1 MQFRPTPEDVLGF
14 LMTAYYGG
22 RAECHIRHVL
32 TRIAYCDVRSMYP
45 TINVLMGLW
54 GSCIAER
61 IEVYDALDRVRDF
74 LTYVTLEDLLRP
86 EAWRRLPFLVL
97 IHPRDDRLPV
107 RTQYIDGGDYQVGFN
122 YLTSDVPIWCT
133 LADAVA
139 SKLQTGRV
147 PEVVAALGFRPIG
160 LNPHLRPVRFRGEVE
175 IDPAREDF
183 IKRLVEERQRY
194 REAAKQARARGL
206 LLEGAHAA
214 AMEAGLKMTANSTAY
229 GTPIELIRRSGQTL
243 RALRVHGLYGFE
255 TKSRA
260 WEQTGRFFHPLI
272 GVMVTGGAR
281 LVLTLLELAAK
292 QLGADYAMMDTDSL
306 AIAATELAPDPL
318 AVAEPLAVR
327 FTGLNPFSFGG
338 SILKIEDE
346 NFTLCEPD
354 NPEKG
359 VDHSKPEALYYYG
372 IAAKRYALCN
382 VTDGR
387 KVLLRKYS
395 EHGLGHLLSP
405 IPRERDGSELIPPE
419 PDESDG
425 RTALVTP
432 GRGRQWIGELWQA
445 IIESTLAGRK
455 GVPRFPW
462 SDLPAL
468 GRFSVSQPSLFKLAK
483 GWNAVRRGRKW
494 IPKPFAQQVKPTNFL
509 LVAYLDTGTLIREAY
524 REPHGSLTGTQP
536 IRPVAPYDPNP
547 ANWPKLPWRDLHTGE
562 PIKLTWSKKRTY
574 SVSELPVQTYHN
586 VTARYLR
593 HPEVKAAGGDGV
605 GMLQPLHVAVTDAH
619 QIRHIGKEAN
629 RLDEVQVFGLQADT
643 YLHYQD
649 EDAHKEWL
657 RQKVETIPRKL
668 VSRYAGLGERQI
680 ARFLSGKSGVR
691 KNAMS
696 RLVRMVEIWE
706 KVWGD
711 EDSFVRVMAP
721 QERSIV
727 Q

>member
-1 MQFRPTPEDVLGF
+1 MQFRPTADDVLGL

-22 RAECHIRHVL
+22 RAECHIRRVL
-32 TRIAYCDVRSMYP
+32 TRVAYCDVRSMYP

-54 GSCIAER
+54 QWWIAER
-61 IEVYDALDRVRDF
+61 VEVYDALEQVRDF
-74 LTYVTLEDLLRP
+74 LAHVTSGDLLRP

-97 IHPRDDRLPV
+97 VRPRNDRLPV
-107 RTQYIDGGDYQVGFN
+107 RAQYIEGGDYQVGLN
-122 YLTSDVPIWCT
+122 YLTSDVPIQYT

-139 SKLQTGRV
+139 SKLQTDRV

-160 LNPHLRPVRFRGEVE
+160 MNPHLRPVRFRGEVE

-183 IKRLVEERQRY
+183 IRRIVEERERY
-194 REAAKQARARGL
+194 REAAKQASFAGLPLEARR
-206 LLEGAHAA
+206 AA

-229 GTPIELIRRSGQTL
+229 GTSIEMNRRSGQTL
-243 RALRVHGLYGFE
+243 RALRVHGLYTFE
-255 TKSRA
+255 TKSRT
-260 WEQTGRFFHPLI
+260 WEQPGRFFYPLV
-272 GVMVTGGAR
+272 GAMVTGGAR
-281 LVLTLLELAAK
+281 LMLTLLEVAAK

-306 AIAATELAPDPL
+306 AIAATEAAPDPL
-318 AVAEPLAVR
+318 AVAAALAAK
-327 FTGLNPFSFGG
+327 FTTLNPFSFGG

-346 NFTLCEPD
+346 NFALRDPGD
-354 NPEKG
+354 PERG
-359 VDHSKPEALYYYG
+359 VDRSKPAPLHYYG

-382 VTDGR
+382 VTDGE
-387 KVLLRKYS
+387 KVFLRKYS

-405 IPRERDGSELIPPE
+405 IPRERDSVELIPPE
-419 PDESDG
+419 PEESDG

-432 GRGRQWIGELWQA
+432 GRGRQWIAELWQA
-445 IIESTLAGRK
+445 IIESALSGRK

-468 GRFSVSQPSLFKLAK
+468 GRFSVSQPSLYKLAE

-494 IPKPFAQQVKPTNFL
+494 IPKPFAEQVKPTNFL

-547 ANWPKLPWRDLHTGE
+547 ENWPKLPWRDLHTGE
-562 PIKLTWSKKRTY
+562 PVKLTWSKKRTY
-574 SVSELPVQTYHN
+574 SVSELPVQTYHD

-629 RLDEVQVFGLQADT
+629 RLDEVQVLGLQVDT

-649 EDAHKEWL
+649 QDAHKEWL
-657 RQKVETIPRKL
+657 RQKVETMPRKL
-668 VSRYAGLGERQI
+668 VSQYAGLSERQI
-680 ARFLSGKSGVR
+680 ARFLRGKSRLR
-691 KNAMS
+691 KAAAA
-696 RLVRMVEIWE
+696 RLVRIAQIWAMV
-706 KVWGD
+706 GGN
-711 EDSFVRVMAP
+711 EDSFARVMA
-721 QERSIV
+721 QEKGSIT